1 MLGENFWAQPNE
13 FNFLSKS
20 NQDEINL
27 NKTSW
32 VRNTEPYE
40 LLQDDSSYDY
50 VSQSYKY
57 VTQEGTIVYA
67 SEGAVDKV
75 GIVTGGSLY
84 QVNDKVVFEEKVAD
98 NFETVAKVSK
108 VKGPGIGT
116 ISVTNTKLNNI
127 EFYPSDEKGRFV
139 GVHTTPIGLQ
149 NGDKVFISGMSTTSS
164 DLQQRTYAYWY
175 FINKINSIS
184 RYRISCCNR
193 ISYFL

>member
-1 MLGENFWAQPNE
+1 MNLTSYQR
-13 FNFLSKS
+13 S

-27 NKTSW
+27 NKTHW

-57 VTQEGTIVYA
+57 VTQEGSIVYA

-84 QVNDKVVFEEKVAD
+84 QVNDKIVFEEKVAD

-108 VKGPGIGT
+108 VKEDLELELFQLLT
-116 ISVTNTKLNNI
+116 
-127 EFYPSDEKGRFV
+127 
-139 GVHTTPIGLQ
+139 Q
-149 NGDKVFISGMSTTSS
+149 N
-164 DLQQRTYAYWY
+164 
-175 FINKINSIS
+175 
-184 RYRISCCNR
+184 
-193 ISYFL
+193 